1 MRFGN
6 VLGSR
11 GSIVP
16 IFQGQIKKGGPVTIT
31 HPEMRRYFMTIPEA
45 VHLVLEAASF
55 GKGGE
60 VFLLNMGEQ
69 VKVVDLAEDLIRLS
83 GLEPGTD
90 IEIVFTGVRAGE
102 KLSEELWDN
111 RSDLT
116 RTDHPEVLRMMR
128 DEPVNGQNL
137 TQAVGELIYLAREGD
152 SAAILKLLD
161 QLVPGATVSSTPPSD
176 LISVI

>member
-1 MRFGN
+1 
-6 VLGSR
+6 
-11 GSIVP
+11 
-16 IFQGQIKKGGPVTIT
+16 
-31 HPEMRRYFMTIPEA
+31 
-45 VHLVLEAASF
+45 
-55 GKGGE
+55 
-60 VFLLNMGEQ
+60 
-69 VKVVDLAEDLIRLS
+69 
-83 GLEPGTD
+83 
-90 IEIVFTGVRAGE
+90 VRAGE

-128 DEPVNGQNL
+128 DEPVNGQKL